1 MINKVSQDWEKV
13 EQSGLDSR
21 VEGEKELNDVL
32 KHIVR
37 VRQVLKEMCD
47 VAVTRSSLKNA
58 VLEALYPVLREHRE
72 ELVSELALPNEL
84 EDKLV
89 EFAGRLVTVEKQTA
103 KSDDGLEKV
112 HRDVEERVAELGRR
126 LDSTREEF
134 HSLSEQHVEMKKQST
149 GDLERLREAEDLLRQ
164 VDQSVQASMARL
176 GQIEG
181 QVADVNQQVSLVDDR
196 LDERFT
202 EVDGRLT
209 VFDDHFTK
217 VDGRLTAFDDRFTEV
232 DGRVTAFDDRFTEV
246 DGRLTA
252 FDDRFTE
259 VEGNLT
265 RLDQRFEEVESSL
278 RKEIDDMVQALME
291 QFEAVREVLSRVEEQ
306 MPNKEAVSTAND
318 RLQGLQERFE
328 QVATQV
334 TNIDSVTPEVRGMGQ
349 HFEELRN
356 RVVALSSDVNQT
368 GDGLGELRGEFSKQL
383 SDLSTMLSTG
393 ISRWESDQTSA
404 VERLTV
410 MRDTLRDQ
418 LQSVG
423 HQVESTQKGLIQKLT
438 KRPSGLK
445 MNRDEWDQLA
455 GKMEGIISG
464 LENVLTQKKKTLGSD
479 EL

>member
-89 EFAGRLVTVEKQTA
+89 EFAGRLVAVEKQTA

-149 GDLERLREAEDLLRQ
+149 GDLERLREAEELLRQ

-209 VFDDHFTK
+209 VFDD
-217 VDGRLTAFDDRFTEV
+217 
-232 DGRVTAFDDRFTEV
+232 
-246 DGRLTA
+246 
-252 FDDRFTE
+252 RFTE

-278 RKEIDDMVQALME
+278 RKEIDEMVQALME

-455 GKMEGIISG
+455 GKMEGIING
-464 LENVLTQKKKTLGSD
+464 LENVLTQKKKTLGND

>member
-89 EFAGRLVTVEKQTA
+89 EFAGRLVAVEKQTA

-134 HSLSEQHVEMKKQST
+134 HSLSEQHVELKKQST
-149 GDLERLREAEDLLRQ
+149 GDLERLREAEELLRQ
-164 VDQSVQASMARL
+164 GDQSVQASMARL

-209 VFDDHFTK
+209 VFDD
-217 VDGRLTAFDDRFTEV
+217 
-232 DGRVTAFDDRFTEV
+232 
-246 DGRLTA
+246 
-252 FDDRFTE
+252 RFTE

-278 RKEIDDMVQALME
+278 RKEIDEMVQALME

-455 GKMEGIISG
+455 GKMEGIING
-464 LENVLTQKKKTLGSD
+464 LENVLTQKKKTLGND